1 MCHSLKLELEIALQE
16 LSSARKIIHILQDD
30 GNNGSDFNTVIQGE
44 HQVVT
49 DSLQNVSLQNDND
62 GVEQVRRRQKSNI
75 NSKGLKIP
83 TIVNGKI
90 VNNEVRNSVKL

>member
-1 MCHSLKLELEIALQE
+1 M
-16 LSSARKIIHILQDD
+16 
-30 GNNGSDFNTVIQGE
+30 IQGE

-62 GVEQVRRRQKSNI
+62 GVGQVCRRLKSNM
-75 NSKGLKIP
+75 NSKCLKIP